1 MPLFPGI
8 SDEQLAAEQQYNQVQ
23 LERADRLSEAQKNR
37 NLSLQQQEMEIGGKR
52 DLAQDQFGYNAML
65 QGQQGGIEAN
75 RDEARFQHDDELYQR
90 HLHGEIAEQHLADIQ
105 QREMALL
112 NAGFQEQGDYR
123 REGIDTRYLGK
134 QQEFTAQQA
143 KERYTEQE
151 KRDALLQGYDL
162 DKLSQTQGFDAQ
174 KIQWEDLQKQKAVVT
189 KFIADAWEARHEYQ
203 QRHKDDM
210 ELADHKTAMQLQEI
224 QAKEKNKKKEMI
236 AKGFQDGSWEL
247 APWADDGQGHGII
260 PELDRKR
267 GLIEKGLAAHQIDQK
282 TADKFRQQNAEEREE
297 AVFQAAREVSVP
309 KRAASIG
316 AIKQKA
322 LQALPP
328 DSPLQQLGM
337 AAFDIDK
344 LGQSTLSRVGVQAL
358 KVFIDAKQKAADAV
372 QKAKPKTRTAQQLA
386 DEDLYVDTQVKKQ
399 LKEVQDA
406 YPNQPKAYFDD
417 LERQLRVK
425 VRAEVEQR
433 SGFGPQPQ
441 PEQGQGQQ
449 QQPQGGQGGQ
459 QPQGQRQPPVVN
471 SPEDI
476 KRLGLKSG
484 TKVIYQ
490 GRPAWVP

>member
-1 MPLFPGI
+1 
-8 SDEQLAAEQQYNQVQ
+8 
-23 LERADRLSEAQKNR
+23 
-37 NLSLQQQEMEIGGKR
+37 
-52 DLAQDQFGYNAML
+52 
-65 QGQQGGIEAN
+65 
-75 RDEARFQHDDELYQR
+75 
-90 HLHGEIAEQHLADIQ
+90 
-105 QREMALL
+105 
-112 NAGFQEQGDYR
+112 
-123 REGIDTRYLGK
+123 
-134 QQEFTAQQA
+134 
-143 KERYTEQE
+143 
-151 KRDALLQGYDL
+151 
-162 DKLSQTQGFDAQ
+162 
-174 KIQWEDLQKQKAVVT
+174 
-189 KFIADAWEARHEYQ
+189 
-203 QRHKDDM
+203 
-210 ELADHKTAMQLQEI
+210 
-224 QAKEKNKKKEMI
+224 
-236 AKGFQDGSWEL
+236 
-247 APWADDGQGHGII
+247 
-260 PELDRKR
+260 
-267 GLIEKGLAAHQIDQK
+267 
-282 TADKFRQQNAEEREE
+282 
-297 AVFQAAREVSVP
+297 
-309 KRAASIG
+309 
-316 AIKQKA
+316 
-322 LQALPP
+322 
-328 DSPLQQLGM
+328 M